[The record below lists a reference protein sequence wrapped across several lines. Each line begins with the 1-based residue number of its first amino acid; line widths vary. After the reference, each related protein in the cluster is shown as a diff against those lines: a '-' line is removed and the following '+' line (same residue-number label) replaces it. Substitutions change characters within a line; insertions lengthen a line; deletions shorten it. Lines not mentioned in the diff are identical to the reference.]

1 MFKALLPPQSLMAK
15 GGEGEAVQVER
26 RPHSEGI
33 IISFLINPQRGSS
46 VIAATHSAITVQ
58 EEQQQM

>member
-1 MFKALLPPQSLMAK
+1 MAE
-15 GGEGEAVQVER
+15 GDEGEAVQVER

-33 IISFLINPQRGSS
+33 IILFLINPQRGSS

-58 EEQQQM
+58 PGRP